1 MKVLVTG
8 GAGFIGS
15 AVIRYLIKEKGI
27 NVVNIDCLT
36 YSGNLLSLEEVNRSD
51 LYSFRK
57 VDISDS
63 ETLRLVFEEEQPNA
77 VINLAAESSVDR
89 SIESS
94 SKFIE
99 TNIVGT
105 YTLLEET
112 RHYWEKLESTKKK
125 EFRFHQISTDEVF
138 GSLRSNDKVF
148 DEESRYN
155 PSSPYSASKASSD
168 HLVRA
173 WGHTYGLPVIISHCS
188 NNYGPYQFP
197 EKLIPS
203 IIIKAIRGEQIPIY
217 GDGNQIR
224 DWLHETD
231 HVNALILLLVKGRV
245 GETYMIGGNNEMTN
259 NKVAELIC
267 EILEQLRSKKPNGV
281 NQYSELIQCVEDRP
295 GHDFRYAVDI
305 KKIQNEF
312 GWQPQQEFESG
323 LRKNVDWYISNKW
336 WWERLI

>member
-63 ETLRLVFEEEQPNA
+63 EKLRLVFEEEQPNA

-89 SIESS
+89 SIESP

-105 YTLLEET
+105 YTLLKET

-138 GSLRSNDKVF
+138 GALSSHDKVF

-173 WGHTYGLPVIISHCS
+173 WSHTYGLPILISHCS
-188 NNYGPYQFP
+188 NNYGFYQFP

-224 DWLHETD
+224 DWLYVND
-231 HVNALILLLVKGRV
+231 HVKALILLLEKGRV
-245 GETYMIGGNNEMTN
+245 GETYMIGGNNQMTN
-259 NKVAELIC
+259 NNVAELIC
-267 EILEQLRSKKPNGV
+267 EILEELRSKKPNGV
-281 NQYSELIQCVEDRP
+281 KQYSDLIQCIEDRP

-305 KKIQNEF
+305 KKIQNEL

-323 LRKNVDWYISNKW
+323 LRKTVQWYLDNESW
-336 WWERLI
+336 WSALV

>member
-15 AVIRYLIKEKGI
+15 AVIRYLIKEKRI

-57 VDISDS
+57 IDISDS
-63 ETLRLVFEEEQPNA
+63 EKLRLVFDEEQPNA

-89 SIESS
+89 SIERS

-112 RHYWEKLESTKKK
+112 RRYWEKLESTKKK

-138 GSLRSNDKVF
+138 GSLSSHEKVF

-173 WGHTYGLPVIISHCS
+173 WSHTYGLPIIISHCS
-188 NNYGPYQFP
+188 NNYGSYQFP

-224 DWLHETD
+224 DWLHVSD
-231 HVNALILLLVKGRV
+231 HVKALILLLEKGRV
-245 GETYMIGGNNEMTN
+245 GETYIIGGNNQMTN
-259 NKVAELIC
+259 NNVAELIC
-267 EILEQLRSKKPNGV
+267 EILEELRSKKPNGV
-281 NQYSELIQCVEDRP
+281 KQYSDLIQCIEDRP

-305 KKIQNEF
+305 KKIQNEL

-323 LRKNVDWYISNKW
+323 LRRTVQWYLDNESW
-336 WWERLI
+336 WSALV

>member
-15 AVIRYLIKEKGI
+15 AVIRFLIKEKGI

-36 YSGNLLSLEEVNRSD
+36 YSGNLLSLEEVNRED

-63 ETLRLVFEEEQPNA
+63 EKLRIVFDEEQPNA

-89 SIESS
+89 SIESP
-94 SKFIE
+94 SKFIG

-112 RHYWEKLESTKKK
+112 RYYWEKLESTKKK

-173 WGHTYGLPVIISHCS
+173 WGHTYGLPILISHCS
-188 NNYGPYQFP
+188 NNYGCYQFP

-224 DWLHETD
+224 DWLHVSD
-231 HVNALILLLVKGRV
+231 HVKALILLLEKGRV
-245 GETYMIGGNNEMTN
+245 GETYMIGGNNQMTN
-259 NKVAELIC
+259 NNVAELIC
-267 EILEQLRSKKPNGV
+267 EILEELRSKKPNGV
-281 NQYSELIQCVEDRP
+281 NQYSDLIQCIEDRP

-305 KKIQNEF
+305 KKIQNEL

-323 LRKNVDWYISNKW
+323 LRKTVQWYLDNESW
-336 WWERLI
+336 WRALV

>member
-15 AVIRYLIKEKGI
+15 AVIRYLIKEKRI

-51 LYSFRK
+51 HYSFRK

-63 ETLRLVFEEEQPNA
+63 EKLRLVFEEEQPNA

-89 SIESS
+89 SIERS

-112 RHYWEKLESTKKK
+112 RRYWEKLESTKKK

-138 GSLRSNDKVF
+138 GSLSSHEKFF

-173 WGHTYGLPVIISHCS
+173 WSHTYGLPIIISHCS

-224 DWLHETD
+224 DWLHVSD
-231 HVNALILLLVKGRV
+231 HVKALILLLEKGRV
-245 GETYMIGGNNEMTN
+245 GETYMIGGNNQMTN

-281 NQYSELIQCVEDRP
+281 NRYSDLIQCIEDRQ

-305 KKIQNEF
+305 KKIRNEL

-323 LRKNVDWYISNKW
+323 LRKTVDWYISNKW

>member
-15 AVIRYLIKEKGI
+15 AVIRYLIKEKRI

-173 WGHTYGLPVIISHCS
+173 WSHTYGLPIIISHCS
-188 NNYGPYQFP
+188 NNYGSYQFP

-224 DWLHETD
+224 DWLHVSD
-231 HVNALILLLVKGRV
+231 HVKALILLLEKGRV
-245 GETYMIGGNNEMTN
+245 GETYMIGGNNQMTN
-259 NKVAELIC
+259 NNVAELIC
-267 EILEQLRSKKPNGV
+267 EILEELRSKKPNGV
-281 NQYSELIQCVEDRP
+281 KQYSDLIQCIEDRP

-305 KKIQNEF
+305 KKIQNEL

-323 LRKNVDWYISNKW
+323 LRKTVQWYLDNESW
-336 WWERLI
+336 WSPLV

>member
-15 AVIRYLIKEKGI
+15 AVIRYLIKEKRI

-57 VDISDS
+57 IDISDS
-63 ETLRLVFEEEQPNA
+63 EKLRLVFEEEQPNA

-89 SIESS
+89 SIERS

-112 RHYWEKLESTKKK
+112 RRYWEKLESTKKK

-173 WGHTYGLPVIISHCS
+173 WSHTYGLPIIISHCS
-188 NNYGPYQFP
+188 NNYGCYQFP
-197 EKLIPS
+197 EKFIPS
-203 IIIKAIRGEQIPIY
+203 IIIKAIRGERIPIY

-224 DWLHETD
+224 DWLHVSD
-231 HVNALILLLVKGRV
+231 HVKALILLLEKGRV
-245 GETYMIGGNNEMTN
+245 GESFIIGGNNEITN

-267 EILEQLRSKKPNGV
+267 EILEELRSKKPNGV
-281 NQYSELIQCVEDRP
+281 KQYSDLIQCIEDRP

-305 KKIQNEF
+305 KKIQNEL

-323 LRKNVDWYISNKW
+323 LRKTVQWYLDNESW
-336 WWERLI
+336 WSALG

>member
-15 AVIRYLIKEKGI
+15 AVIRYLIKEKRI

-36 YSGNLLSLEEVNRSD
+36 YSGSLLSLEEVNRSD

-63 ETLRLVFEEEQPNA
+63 ETLRMVFEEEQPNA

-89 SIESS
+89 SIERS

-112 RHYWEKLESTKKK
+112 RRYWEKLESTKKK

-148 DEESRYN
+148 DVENRYN

-173 WGHTYGLPVIISHCS
+173 WGHTYGIPIIISHCS
-188 NNYGPYQFP
+188 NNYGFYQFP

-224 DWLHETD
+224 DWLYVSD
-231 HVNALILLLVKGRV
+231 HVKALILLLEKGRV
-245 GETYMIGGNNEMTN
+245 GETYMIGGNNQMTN
-259 NKVAELIC
+259 NNVAELIC

-281 NQYSELIQCVEDRP
+281 NQYLSLI
-295 GHDFRYAVDI
+295 HI
-305 KKIQNEF
+305 
-312 GWQPQQEFESG
+312 
-323 LRKNVDWYISNKW
+323 
-336 WWERLI
+336 

>member
-15 AVIRYLIKEKGI
+15 AVIRYLIKEKRI

-63 ETLRLVFEEEQPNA
+63 EKLRIVFEEEQPNS

-89 SIESS
+89 SIERSS
-94 SKFIE
+94 RFIK

-138 GSLRSNDKVF
+138 GSLRSNNKVF

-173 WGHTYGLPVIISHCS
+173 WGHTYGLPILISHCS
-188 NNYGPYQFP
+188 NNYGCYQFP

-203 IIIKAIRGEQIPIY
+203 IIIKVIRGERIPIY

-224 DWLHETD
+224 DWLHVSD
-231 HVNALILLLVKGRV
+231 HVKALILLLGKGRV
-245 GETYMIGGNNEMTN
+245 GETYIIGGNNQMTN
-259 NKVAELIC
+259 NNVAELIC
-267 EILEQLRSKKPNGV
+267 EILEELRSKKPNGV
-281 NQYSELIQCVEDRP
+281 NQYSDLIQCVEDRP

-305 KKIQNEF
+305 KKIQNEL

-323 LRKNVDWYISNKW
+323 LRKTVDWYISNKW

>member
-1 MKVLVTG
+1 MISIL
-8 GAGFIGS
+8 S
-15 AVIRYLIKEKGI
+15 EK
-27 NVVNIDCLT
+27 
-36 YSGNLLSLEEVNRSD
+36 
-51 LYSFRK
+51 
-57 VDISDS
+57 
-63 ETLRLVFEEEQPNA
+63 LRLIFDEEQPNA

-89 SIESS
+89 SIESPS
-94 SKFIE
+94 RFIE

-105 YTLLEET
+105 YSLLEET

-173 WGHTYGLPVIISHCS
+173 WSHTYGLPIIISHCS
-188 NNYGPYQFP
+188 NNYGSFQFP

-203 IIIKAIRGEQIPIY
+203 MIIKAINGENLPIY

-224 DWLHETD
+224 DWLHVSD
-231 HVNALILLLVKGRV
+231 HVKALILLLEKGRV
-245 GETYMIGGNNEMTN
+245 GETYMIGGNNQMTN
-259 NKVAELIC
+259 NEVAELIC

-281 NQYSELIQCVEDRP
+281 NQYSDLIQCVEDRP

-305 KKIQNEF
+305 KKIQNEL
-312 GWQPQQEFESG
+312 GWQPEQEFESG
-323 LRKNVDWYISNKW
+323 LRKTVQWYLDNESW
-336 WWERLI
+336 WSPLV

>member
-1 MKVLVTG
+1 M
-8 GAGFIGS
+8 
-15 AVIRYLIKEKGI
+15 
-27 NVVNIDCLT
+27 
-36 YSGNLLSLEEVNRSD
+36 
-51 LYSFRK
+51 
-57 VDISDS
+57 
-63 ETLRLVFEEEQPNA
+63 RLVFEEEQPNA

-89 SIESS
+89 SIERS

-112 RHYWEKLESTKKK
+112 RRYWEKLESTKKK

-138 GSLRSNDKVF
+138 GSLSSHEKFF

-173 WGHTYGLPVIISHCS
+173 WGHTYGLPILISHCS
-188 NNYGPYQFP
+188 NNYGFYQFP

-224 DWLHETD
+224 DWLYVGD
-231 HVNALILLLVKGRV
+231 HVKALILLLEKGKV
-245 GETYMIGGNNEMTN
+245 GETYMIGGNNQMTN
-259 NKVAELIC
+259 NNIAELIC
-267 EILEQLRSKKPNGV
+267 EILEELRSKKPNGV
-281 NQYSELIQCVEDRP
+281 KQYSDLIQCIEDRP

-305 KKIQNEF
+305 KKIQNEL

-323 LRKNVDWYISNKW
+323 LRKTVQWYLDNESW
-336 WWERLI
+336 WSALV

>member
-15 AVIRYLIKEKGI
+15 AVIRYLIKEKRI
-27 NVVNIDCLT
+27 KVINIDCLT
-36 YSGNLLSLEEVNRSD
+36 YSGNLLSLEEVNRDD

-57 VDISDS
+57 IDISDS
-63 ETLRLVFEEEQPNA
+63 EKLRIVFDEEQPNA

-105 YTLLEET
+105 HSLLEET

-138 GSLRSNDKVF
+138 GSLSFNQKVF

-173 WGHTYGLPVIISHCS
+173 WSHTYGLPILISHCS
-188 NNYGPYQFP
+188 NNYGFYQFP

-203 IIIKAIRGEQIPIY
+203 IIIKAIRGERIPIY

-224 DWLHETD
+224 DWLHVSD
-231 HVNALILLLVKGRV
+231 HVKALILLLEKGRV
-245 GETYMIGGNNEMTN
+245 GETYMIGGNNQMTN
-259 NKVAELIC
+259 NNVAELIC
-267 EILEQLRSKKPNGV
+267 EILEELRSKKPNGV
-281 NQYSELIQCVEDRP
+281 KQYSDLIQCIEDRP

-305 KKIQNEF
+305 KKIQNEL

-323 LRKNVDWYISNKW
+323 LRKTVQWYLDNESW
-336 WWERLI
+336 WSVLV

>member
-15 AVIRYLIKEKGI
+15 AVIRYLIKEKRI

-63 ETLRLVFEEEQPNA
+63 EKLRLVFEEEHPNA

-173 WGHTYGLPVIISHCS
+173 WSHTYGLPIIISHCS
-188 NNYGPYQFP
+188 NNYGSYQFP

-224 DWLHETD
+224 DWLHVSD
-231 HVNALILLLVKGRV
+231 HVKALILLLEKGRV
-245 GETYMIGGNNEMTN
+245 GETYMIGGNNQMTN

-281 NQYSELIQCVEDRP
+281 NRYSDLIQCIEDRP

-305 KKIQNEF
+305 KKIQNEL

-323 LRKNVDWYISNKW
+323 LRKTVQWYLDNESW
-336 WWERLI
+336 WSALV

>member
-15 AVIRYLIKEKGI
+15 AVIRYLIKEKRI

-63 ETLRLVFEEEQPNA
+63 EKLRLVFEEEQPNA

-125 EFRFHQISTDEVF
+125 AFRFHQISTDEVF

-173 WGHTYGLPVIISHCS
+173 WSHTYGLPIIISHCS
-188 NNYGPYQFP
+188 NNYGCYQFP
-197 EKLIPS
+197 EKLIPK
-203 IIIKAIRGEQIPIY
+203 IIIKAIGGERIPIY

-224 DWLHETD
+224 DWLYVSD
-231 HVNALILLLVKGRV
+231 HVKALILLLEKGRV
-245 GETYMIGGNNEMTN
+245 GETYMIGGNNQMTN
-259 NKVAELIC
+259 NNVAELIC
-267 EILEQLRSKKPNGV
+267 EILEDLRSKKPNGV
-281 NQYSELIQCVEDRP
+281 NQYSDLIQFIEDRP

-305 KKIQNEF
+305 KKIQKEL

-323 LRKNVDWYISNKW
+323 LRKTVQWYLDNESW
-336 WWERLI
+336 WSPLV

>member
-15 AVIRYLIKEKGI
+15 AVIRYLIKKKGI

-36 YSGNLLSLEEVNRSD
+36 YSGNLLSLEEVNRED

-57 VDISDS
+57 IDISDS
-63 ETLRLVFEEEQPNA
+63 EKLRLVFDDEQPNA

-94 SKFIE
+94 SRIIK

-173 WGHTYGLPVIISHCS
+173 WGHTYGLPIIISHCS
-188 NNYGPYQFP
+188 NNYGCYQFP
-197 EKLIPS
+197 EKFIPS

-224 DWLHETD
+224 DWLYVSD
-231 HVNALILLLVKGRV
+231 HVKALILLLEKGRV
-245 GETYMIGGNNEMTN
+245 GETYIIGGNNQMTN
-259 NKVAELIC
+259 NNVAELIC
-267 EILEQLRSKKPNGV
+267 EILEELRSKKPNGV
-281 NQYSELIQCVEDRP
+281 NQYSDLIQCIEDRP

-305 KKIQNEF
+305 KKIQNEL

-323 LRKNVDWYISNKW
+323 LRKTVQWYLDNESW
-336 WWERLI
+336 WSALV

>member
-15 AVIRYLIKEKGI
+15 ALIRYLIKLKGI
-27 NVVNIDCLT
+27 SVINVDSLT
-36 YSGNLLSLEEVNRSD
+36 YSGNLLSLEEVSHSD

-57 VDISDS
+57 IDISDS
-63 ETLRLVFEEEQPNA
+63 EKLRLVFDEEQPNA

-89 SIESS
+89 SIERS

-112 RHYWEKLESTKKK
+112 RRYWEKLESTKKK

-138 GSLRSNDKVF
+138 GSLRSNEKVF
-148 DEESRYN
+148 DDESRYN

-173 WGHTYGLPVIISHCS
+173 WGHTYDLPILISHCS
-188 NNYGPYQFP
+188 NNYGCNQFP

-203 IIIKAIRGEQIPIY
+203 IIIKAIRGERIPIY

-224 DWLHETD
+224 DWLHVSD
-231 HVNALILLLVKGRV
+231 HVKALILLLEKGRV
-245 GETYMIGGNNEMTN
+245 GETYMIGGNNQMTN
-259 NKVAELIC
+259 NNVAELIC
-267 EILEQLRSKKPNGV
+267 EILEELRSKKPNGV
-281 NQYSELIQCVEDRP
+281 KQYSDLIQCIEDRP

-305 KKIQNEF
+305 KKIQNEL
-312 GWQPQQEFESG
+312 GWQPQQEFQSG
-323 LRKNVDWYISNKW
+323 LRKTVQWYLDNESW
-336 WWERLI
+336 WRALV

>member
-15 AVIRYLIKEKGI
+15 AVIRYLIKEKRI

-36 YSGNLLSLEEVNRSD
+36 YSGYLLSLEEVNRSD

-57 VDISDS
+57 FDISDS
-63 ETLRLVFEEEQPNA
+63 DELRLVFEEEQPNA

-89 SIESS
+89 SIESPS
-94 SKFIE
+94 SFIE

-105 YTLLEET
+105 YSLLEET
-112 RHYWEKLESTKKK
+112 LHYWEKLESTKKK
-125 EFRFHQISTDEVF
+125 AFRFHQISTDEVF

-148 DEESRYN
+148 DEESKYN

-173 WGHTYGLPVIISHCS
+173 WGHTYGIPIIISHCS
-188 NNYGPYQFP
+188 NNYGFYQFP

-224 DWLHETD
+224 DWLYVTD
-231 HVNALILLLVKGRV
+231 HVKALILLLQKGRV
-245 GETYMIGGNNEMTN
+245 GETYMIGGNNQMTN

-267 EILEQLRSKKPNGV
+267 EILEQLRSKKPNGL
-281 NQYSELIQCVEDRP
+281 NQYSDLIQFIEDRP

-305 KKIQNEF
+305 KKIQNEL

-323 LRKNVDWYISNKW
+323 LRKTVQWYLDNESW
-336 WWERLI
+336 WSDLV

>member
-36 YSGNLLSLEEVNRSD
+36 YSGSLLSLEEVNPSD
-51 LYSFRK
+51 LFSFRK

-63 ETLRLVFEEEQPNA
+63 DKLRLVFDEEQPNA

-89 SIESS
+89 SIESP

-112 RHYWEKLESTKKK
+112 RRYWEKLESTKKK

-138 GSLRSNDKVF
+138 GSLSSHEKFF

-224 DWLHETD
+224 DWLHVTD
-231 HVNALILLLVKGRV
+231 HVKALILLLEKGRV
-245 GETYMIGGNNEMTN
+245 GETYIIGGNNQMTN

-267 EILEQLRSKKPNGV
+267 EILEDLRSKKPNGV
-281 NQYSELIQCVEDRP
+281 NQYSDLIQCVEDRP

-323 LRKNVDWYISNKW
+323 LRKTVDWYISNKW

>member
-15 AVIRYLIKEKGI
+15 ALIRYLINVKGI
-27 NVVNIDCLT
+27 SVINVDSLT
-36 YSGNLLSLEEVNRSD
+36 YSGNLLSLEEVNHSD
-51 LYSFRK
+51 LYSFK
-57 VDISDS
+57 KIDIIDS
-63 ETLRLVFEEEQPNA
+63 EELRFVFGQEQPDA
-77 VINLAAESSVDR
+77 VMHLAAESSVDR
-89 SIESS
+89 SIEKSS
-94 SKFIE
+94 EFIE

-105 YTLLEET
+105 YCLLEKT

-125 EFRFHQISTDEVF
+125 AFRFHQISTDEVF

-173 WGHTYGLPVIISHCS
+173 WSHTYGLPIIISHCS
-188 NNYGPYQFP
+188 NNYGCYQFP

-203 IIIKAIRGEQIPIY
+203 IIIKAIRGERIPIY

-224 DWLHETD
+224 DWLHVSD
-231 HVNALILLLVKGRV
+231 HVKALILLLEKGRV
-245 GETYMIGGNNEMTN
+245 GETYMIGGNNQMTN
-259 NKVAELIC
+259 NNVAELIC

-281 NQYSELIQCVEDRP
+281 NQYSDLIQCIDDRP

-305 KKIQNEF
+305 KKIQNEL

-323 LRKNVDWYISNKW
+323 LRKTVQWYLDNESW
-336 WWERLI
+336 WSALV

>member
-15 AVIRYLIKEKGI
+15 AVIRYLIKEKRI

-63 ETLRLVFEEEQPNA
+63 EKLRIVFEEEQPNS

-89 SIESS
+89 SIERSS
-94 SKFIE
+94 RFIK

-112 RHYWEKLESTKKK
+112 RYYWEKLESTKKK

-138 GSLRSNDKVF
+138 GSLRSNNKVF

-173 WGHTYGLPVIISHCS
+173 WGHTYGLPILISHCS
-188 NNYGPYQFP
+188 NNYGCYQFP

-203 IIIKAIRGEQIPIY
+203 IIIKVIRGERIPIY

-224 DWLHETD
+224 DWLHVSD
-231 HVNALILLLVKGRV
+231 HVKALILLLGKGRV
-245 GETYMIGGNNEMTN
+245 GETYIIGGNNQMTN
-259 NKVAELIC
+259 NNVAELIC
-267 EILEQLRSKKPNGV
+267 EILEKLRSKKPNGV
-281 NQYSELIQCVEDRP
+281 NQYSDLIQCVEDRP

-305 KKIQNEF
+305 KKIQNEL

-323 LRKNVDWYISNKW
+323 LRKTVQWYLDNESW
-336 WWERLI
+336 WRSLG

>member
-15 AVIRYLIKEKGI
+15 AVIRYLIKEKRI

-57 VDISDS
+57 IDISDS
-63 ETLRLVFEEEQPNA
+63 EKLRLVFDEEQPNA

-89 SIESS
+89 SIESPS
-94 SKFIE
+94 RFIE

-112 RHYWEKLESTKKK
+112 RRYWEKLESTKKK

-173 WGHTYGLPVIISHCS
+173 WSHTYGLPIIISHCS
-188 NNYGPYQFP
+188 NNYGSFQFP

-203 IIIKAIRGEQIPIY
+203 MIIKAINGENLPIY

-224 DWLHETD
+224 DWLHVSD
-231 HVNALILLLVKGRV
+231 HVKALILLLEKGRV
-245 GETYMIGGNNEMTN
+245 GETYMIGGNNQMTN
-259 NKVAELIC
+259 NNVAELIC
-267 EILEQLRSKKPNGV
+267 EILEELRSKKPNGV
-281 NQYSELIQCVEDRP
+281 KQYSDLIQCIEDRP

-305 KKIQNEF
+305 KKIQNVL
-312 GWQPQQEFESG
+312 GWKPQQEFKSGIRKTVQWYLDNES
-323 LRKNVDWYISNKW
+323 W
-336 WWERLI
+336 WSPLV

>member
-15 AVIRYLIKEKGI
+15 AVIRYLIKEKRI
-27 NVVNIDCLT
+27 KVINIDCLT
-36 YSGNLLSLEEVNRSD
+36 YSGNLLSLEEVNRDD

-57 VDISDS
+57 IDISDS
-63 ETLRLVFEEEQPNA
+63 EKLRLVFEEEQPNS

-89 SIESS
+89 SIESP

-105 YTLLEET
+105 YTLLKET
-112 RHYWEKLESTKKK
+112 RRYWEKLESKKKK

-173 WGHTYGLPVIISHCS
+173 WGHTYGLPIIISHCS
-188 NNYGPYQFP
+188 NNYGFYQFP

-224 DWLHETD
+224 DWLHVTD
-231 HVNALILLLVKGRV
+231 HVKALILLLEKGRV
-245 GETYMIGGNNEMTN
+245 GETYMIGGNNQMTN
-259 NKVAELIC
+259 NQVAELIC
-267 EILEQLRSKKPNGV
+267 EILEDLRSKKPNGV
-281 NQYSELIQCVEDRP
+281 NQYSDLIQCVEDRP
-295 GHDFRYAVDI
+295 GHDLRYAVDI

-323 LRKNVDWYISNKW
+323 LRKTVDWYISNKW

>member
-15 AVIRYLIKEKGI
+15 AIIRYLIKEKRI

-138 GSLRSNDKVF
+138 GSLSFNQKVF

-224 DWLHETD
+224 DWLHVSD
-231 HVNALILLLVKGRV
+231 HVKALILLLEKGRV
-245 GETYMIGGNNEMTN
+245 GETYMIGGNNQMTN
-259 NKVAELIC
+259 NNVAELIC

-281 NQYSELIQCVEDRP
+281 DQYSDLIQCIDDRP

-305 KKIQNEF
+305 KKIQNEL

-323 LRKNVDWYISNKW
+323 LRKTVQWYLDNESW
-336 WWERLI
+336 WSPLV

>member
-15 AVIRYLIKEKGI
+15 AVIRYLIKEKRI

-36 YSGNLLSLEEVNRSD
+36 YSGNLLSLEEVNRSN

-57 VDISDS
+57 FNISDS
-63 ETLRLVFEEEQPNA
+63 DKLRLVFEEEQPNA

-89 SIESS
+89 SIERPSS
-94 SKFIE
+94 FIE

-105 YTLLEET
+105 YSLLEET
-112 RHYWEKLESTKKK
+112 RHYWEKLESTMKKA
-125 EFRFHQISTDEVF
+125 FRFHQISTDEVF

-148 DEESRYN
+148 DEESKYN

-173 WGHTYGLPVIISHCS
+173 WGHTYGIPIIISHCS
-188 NNYGPYQFP
+188 NNYGFYQFP

-203 IIIKAIRGEQIPIY
+203 MIIKAIRGEQIPIY

-224 DWLHETD
+224 DWLYVTD
-231 HVNALILLLVKGRV
+231 HVKALILLLEKGSV

-259 NKVAELIC
+259 NKVTELIC

-281 NQYSELIQCVEDRP
+281 NQYSDLIQFIEDRP

-305 KKIQNEF
+305 KKIQNELC
-312 GWQPQQEFESG
+312 WQPQQEFESG
-323 LRKNVDWYISNKW
+323 LRKTVQWYLDNESW
-336 WWERLI
+336 WSDLV

>member
-15 AVIRYLIKEKGI
+15 AVIRYLIKEKRI
-27 NVVNIDCLT
+27 KVINIDCLT
-36 YSGNLLSLEEVNRSD
+36 YSGNLLSLEEVNRDD

-57 VDISDS
+57 IDISDS
-63 ETLRLVFEEEQPNA
+63 EKLRIVFDEEQPNA

-89 SIESS
+89 SIKSPS
-94 SKFIE
+94 RFIE

-105 YTLLEET
+105 HSLLEET

-125 EFRFHQISTDEVF
+125 EFRFHHISTDEVF

-173 WGHTYGLPVIISHCS
+173 WGHTYGLPIIISHCS
-188 NNYGPYQFP
+188 NNYGFYQFP

-224 DWLHETD
+224 DWLYVND
-231 HVNALILLLVKGRV
+231 HVKALILLLEKGRV
-245 GETYMIGGNNEMTN
+245 GETYMIGGNNQMTN
-259 NKVAELIC
+259 NNVAELIC
-267 EILEQLRSKKPNGV
+267 EILEELRSKKPNGV
-281 NQYSELIQCVEDRP
+281 KQYSDLIQCIEDRP

-305 KKIQNEF
+305 KKIQNEL
-312 GWQPQQEFESG
+312 GWQPQQEFQSG
-323 LRKNVDWYISNKW
+323 LRKTVQWYLDNESW
-336 WWERLI
+336 WSALV

>member
-15 AVIRYLIKEKGI
+15 AVIRYLIKEKRI

-57 VDISDS
+57 IEISDS
-63 ETLRLVFEEEQPNA
+63 EKLRIVFDEEQPNA

-89 SIESS
+89 SIESPS
-94 SKFIE
+94 RFIE
-99 TNIVGT
+99 TNIVGA
-105 YTLLEET
+105 YKLLEET
-112 RHYWEKLESTKKK
+112 RHYWEKLESRKKK

-138 GSLRSNDKVF
+138 GSLRSDDKVF

-173 WGHTYGLPVIISHCS
+173 WGHTYGLPIIISHCS
-188 NNYGPYQFP
+188 NNYGFFQFP

-224 DWLHETD
+224 DWLHVSD
-231 HVNALILLLVKGRV
+231 HVKALILLLEKGRV
-245 GETYMIGGNNEMTN
+245 GETYMIGGNNQMTN

-281 NQYSELIQCVEDRP
+281 NQYSDLIQCIDDRP

-305 KKIQNEF
+305 KKI
-312 GWQPQQEFESG
+312 
-323 LRKNVDWYISNKW
+323 
-336 WWERLI
+336 